1 MRVTEFYRDNA
12 RLKWLVLLVSVV
24 ISIGSIYYT
33 NILVEQLKERERAQ
47 VRLFAKA
54 IEYTLSENDDAL
66 LFVSEEIIARNNSIP
81 TIWKNSE
88 GQWNYRNIEVPKGL
102 SQTRLNRLLEKKIAE
117 MAQDYEP
124 IPVTY
129 RNPEG
134 ELEDYG
140 AVYYEHSFLLTQLL
154 AYPYI
159 QLSAIAVFGIIS
171 FLAFSYSKQA
181 EQNRVWVGL
190 AKETAHQLG
199 TPISSLM
206 AWIEVLRD
214 DPELQRKGIP
224 DELDK
229 DVRKLKLVTER
240 FSSIGS
246 APVLRPEAVMEIVST
261 VVSYL
266 QPRLSSKISFR
277 ILSVSDE
284 VMAYVHA
291 PLFEWVL
298 ENLFKN
304 AVDAMGGSGTITV
317 KALRAGAGKVYL
329 DISDTGKGIPAALI
343 QKVFRPGFTTKK
355 RGWGLGLALARRIIE
370 TYHGGRIFVRASGEG
385 EGTTFRIELQAV
397 PPPADGHRPAG
408 MPVNEKVQDT
418 VNP

>member
-1 MRVTEFYRDNA
+1 MRVSEFYKDNA
-12 RLKWLVLLVSVV
+12 KLKWLVLIISVF

-66 LFVSEEIIARNNSIP
+66 LFVSEEIIAKNNSIP
-81 TIWKNSE
+81 TIWKNAE
-88 GQWNYRNIEVPKGL
+88 GQWNYRNIDLPEGI
-102 SQTRLNRLLEKKIAE
+102 SQTRINRILENKILE
-117 MAQDYEP
+117 MQKDYEP
-124 IPVTY
+124 IPVNY
-129 RNPEG
+129 RTPEG
-134 ELEDYG
+134 VIENYG

-159 QLSAIAVFGIIS
+159 QLTVIALFGVIS
-171 FLAFSYSKQA
+171 FLAFNYSKEA

-214 DPELQRKGIP
+214 DHELQRRGIP

-229 DVRKLKLVTER
+229 DVRKLRVVTER

-246 APVLRPEAVMEIVST
+246 APVLKPELVPETIRNVAA
-261 VVSYL
+261 YL
-266 QPRLSSKISFR
+266 QPRLSSKIKFE
-277 ILSVSDE
+277 ITTLDE
-284 VMAYVHA
+284 NLFAMIHT

-304 AVDAMGGSGTITV
+304 AVDAMGSSGRISV
-317 KALRAGAGKVYL
+317 NILRGAGKKIL
-329 DISDTGKGIPAALI
+329 IDISDTGKGMPPAI
-343 QKVFRPGFTTKK
+343 VKKVFNPGFTTKK

-370 TYHGGRIFVRASGEG
+370 IYHDGRIYVKSTSESQ
-385 EGTTFRIELQAV
+385 GTTFRIELKAASPQEQ
-397 PPPADGHRPAG
+397 RS
-408 MPVNEKVQDT
+408 E
-418 VNP
+418 

>member
-1 MRVTEFYRDNA
+1 MRVSEFYKDNA
-12 RLKWLVLLVSVV
+12 KLKWLVLIISVF

-66 LFVSEEIIARNNSIP
+66 LFVSEEIIAKNNSIP
-81 TIWKNSE
+81 TIWKNAE
-88 GQWNYRNIEVPKGL
+88 GQWNYRNIDLPEGI
-102 SQTRLNRLLEKKIAE
+102 SNTRINRILENKILE
-117 MAQDYEP
+117 MQKDYEP
-124 IPVTY
+124 IPVNY
-129 RNPEG
+129 RTPEG
-134 ELEDYG
+134 LIENYG

-159 QLSAIAVFGIIS
+159 QLTVIALFGVIS
-171 FLAFSYSKQA
+171 FLAFNYSKEA

-214 DPELQRKGIP
+214 DHELQRRGIP

-229 DVRKLKLVTER
+229 DVRKLRVVTER

-246 APVLRPEAVMEIVST
+246 APVLKPEPVSET
-261 VVSYL
+261 IRNVAAYL
-266 QPRLSSKISFR
+266 QPRLSSKIKFE
-277 ILSVSDE
+277 ITTLDE
-284 VMAYVHA
+284 NLFAMIHT

-304 AVDAMGGSGTITV
+304 AVDAMGSSGRISV
-317 KALRAGAGKVYL
+317 NILRGAGKKIL
-329 DISDTGKGIPAALI
+329 IDISDTGKGMPPAI
-343 QKVFRPGFTTKK
+343 VKKVFNPGFTTKK

-370 TYHGGRIFVRASGEG
+370 IYHDGRIYVKSTGESQ
-385 EGTTFRIELQAV
+385 GTTFRIELKAAS
-397 PPPADGHRPAG
+397 PPDRTPA
-408 MPVNEKVQDT
+408 
-418 VNP
+418 

>member
-1 MRVTEFYRDNA
+1 MPVTEFYRDNA
-12 RLKWLVLLVSVV
+12 KLKWLVLLVSVL
-24 ISIGSIYYT
+24 ISIASIYYT

-47 VRLFAKA
+47 VHLFAKA

-66 LFVSEEIIARNNSIP
+66 LFVSEEIIAKNNSIP
-81 TIWKNSE
+81 TIWKNAD
-88 GQWNYRNIEVPKGL
+88 GQWTYRNIDLDEKL
-102 SQTRLNRLLEKKIAE
+102 SQTRINRILEKKIRE
-117 MAQDYEP
+117 MEKDYDP
-124 IPVTY
+124 IPVNY
-129 RNPEG
+129 RNAEG
-134 ELEDYG
+134 DLENYG

-159 QLSAIAVFGIIS
+159 QLTAIAVFGIIS
-171 FLAFSYSKQA
+171 FLAFNYSKEA

-229 DVRKLKLVTER
+229 DVRKLRMVTER

-246 APVLRPEAVMEIVST
+246 APPLKPEGVYELVMT
-261 VVSYL
+261 VVNYL
-266 QPRLSSKISFR
+266 QPRLSSKIRFDVQAISPN
-277 ILSVSDE
+277 IQ
-284 VMAYVHA
+284 ANIHA

-304 AVDAMGGSGTITV
+304 AVDAIGNSGTIRV
-317 KALRAGAGKVYL
+317 RIMRGSGNKVFI
-329 DISDTGKGIPAALI
+329 DVSDTGKGIPITVLP
-343 QKVFRPGFTTKK
+343 KVFNPGFTTKK

-370 TYHGGRIFVRASGEG
+370 LYHEGRIFVKNSSETQ
-385 EGTTFRIELQAV
+385 GTTFRIELKAI
-397 PPPADGHRPAG
+397 
-408 MPVNEKVQDT
+408 
-418 VNP
+418 

>member
-1 MRVTEFYRDNA
+1 MRVSEFYKDNA
-12 RLKWLVLLVSVV
+12 KLKWLVLIISVF

-66 LFVSEEIIARNNSIP
+66 LFVSEEIIAKNNSIP
-81 TIWKNSE
+81 TIWKNAE
-88 GQWNYRNIEVPKGL
+88 GQWNYRNIDLPEGI
-102 SQTRLNRLLEKKIAE
+102 SQTRINRILENKILE
-117 MAQDYEP
+117 MQKDYEP
-124 IPVTY
+124 IPVNY
-129 RNPEG
+129 RTPEG
-134 ELEDYG
+134 VIENYG

-159 QLSAIAVFGIIS
+159 QLTVIALFGVIS
-171 FLAFSYSKQA
+171 FLAFNYSKEA

-214 DPELQRKGIP
+214 DHELQRRGIP

-229 DVRKLKLVTER
+229 DVRKLRVVTER

-246 APVLRPEAVMEIVST
+246 APVLKSELVPETIRNVAA
-261 VVSYL
+261 YL
-266 QPRLSSKISFR
+266 QPRLSSKIKFE
-277 ILSVSDE
+277 ITTLDE
-284 VMAYVHA
+284 NLFAMIHT

-304 AVDAMGGSGTITV
+304 AVDAMGSSGRISV
-317 KALRAGAGKVYL
+317 NILRGAGKKIL
-329 DISDTGKGIPAALI
+329 IDISDTGKGMPPAI
-343 QKVFRPGFTTKK
+343 VKKVFNPGFTTKK

-370 TYHGGRIFVRASGEG
+370 IYHDGRIYVKSTSESQ
-385 EGTTFRIELQAV
+385 GTTFRIELKAASPQEQ
-397 PPPADGHRPAG
+397 RS
-408 MPVNEKVQDT
+408 E
-418 VNP
+418 

>member
-1 MRVTEFYRDNA
+1 MRVSEFYKDNSK
-12 RLKWLVLLVSVV
+12 LKWLVLIISVF

-66 LFVSEEIIARNNSIP
+66 LFVSEEIIAKNNSIP
-81 TIWKNSE
+81 TIWKNAE
-88 GQWNYRNIEVPKGL
+88 GQWNYRNIDFPEGI
-102 SQTRLNRLLEKKIAE
+102 SETRINRILENKILE
-117 MAQDYEP
+117 MQKDYEP
-124 IPVTY
+124 IPVNY
-129 RNPEG
+129 RTPEG
-134 ELEDYG
+134 ELENYG

-154 AYPYI
+154 TYPYI
-159 QLSAIAVFGIIS
+159 QLTAIAVFGIIS
-171 FLAFSYSKQA
+171 FLAFNYSKEA

-214 DPELQRKGIP
+214 DHELQRRGIP

-229 DVRKLKLVTER
+229 DVRKLKVVTER

-246 APVLRPEAVMEIVST
+246 APVLRPESVAVTIRNMVE
-261 VVSYL
+261 YL
-266 QPRLSSKISFR
+266 QPRLSSKIRFQ
-277 ILSVSDE
+277 IDAPDE
-284 VMAYVHA
+284 NLFAMIHP

-304 AVDAMGGSGTITV
+304 AVDAMGSMGVITIKIMKGSSQKILIDIT
-317 KALRAGAGKVYL
+317 
-329 DISDTGKGIPAALI
+329 DTGKGIPAALVK
-343 QKVFRPGFTTKK
+343 KVFNPGFTTKK

-370 TYHGGRIFVRASGEG
+370 IYHDGKIFVKSSGESQ
-385 EGTTFRIELQAV
+385 GTTFRIELLAS
-397 PPPADGHRPAG
+397 A
-408 MPVNEKVQDT
+408 PV
-418 VNP
+418 

>member
-1 MRVTEFYRDNA
+1 MRVSEFYKDNA
-12 RLKWLVLLVSVV
+12 KLKWLVLIISVF

-33 NILVEQLKERERAQ
+33 NILVEQLKERERGQ

-66 LFVSEEIIARNNSIP
+66 LFVSEEIIAKNNSIP
-81 TIWKNSE
+81 TIWKNAE
-88 GQWNYRNIEVPKGL
+88 GQWNYRNIDLPEGL
-102 SQTRLNRLLEKKIAE
+102 SPTRINRILENKILE
-117 MAQDYEP
+117 MQKDYEP
-124 IPVTY
+124 IPVNY
-129 RNPEG
+129 RTPEG
-134 ELEDYG
+134 ELENYG

-159 QLSAIAVFGIIS
+159 QLTAIAVFGIIS
-171 FLAFSYSKQA
+171 FLAFNYSKEA

-214 DPELQRKGIP
+214 DHELNRRGIP

-229 DVRKLKLVTER
+229 DIKKLKVVTER

-246 APVLRPEAVMEIVST
+246 TPVLKPEPVAETIRNMVA
-261 VVSYL
+261 YL
-266 QPRLSSKISFR
+266 QPRLSSKIRFNIEAR
-277 ILSVSDE
+277 EENLFAMI
-284 VMAYVHA
+284 HT

-304 AVDAMGGSGTITV
+304 AVDAMGSMGMISIKIMRGSGKKILIDIT
-317 KALRAGAGKVYL
+317 
-329 DISDTGKGIPAALI
+329 DTGKGIPPSLI
-343 QKVFRPGFTTKK
+343 KRVFNPGFTTKK

-370 TYHGGRIFVRASGEG
+370 IYHIGKIFVKSSGESQ
-385 EGTTFRIELQAV
+385 GTTFRIELMASE
-397 PPPADGHRPAG
+397 
-408 MPVNEKVQDT
+408 PV
-418 VNP
+418 

>member
-1 MRVTEFYRDNA
+1 MRVSEFYKDNSK
-12 RLKWLVLLVSVV
+12 LKWLVLVVSVI
-24 ISIGSIYYT
+24 ISTGSIYYT

-66 LFVSEEIIARNNSIP
+66 LFVSEEIIAKNNSIP
-81 TIWKNSE
+81 TIWKNAE
-88 GQWNYRNIEVPKGL
+88 GQWNYRNIDLPENL
-102 SQTRLNRLLEKKIAE
+102 SQTRINRILENKILD
-117 MAQDYEP
+117 MQKDYEP

-129 RNPEG
+129 RNPNG
-134 ELEDYG
+134 ELENYG

-159 QLSAIAVFGIIS
+159 QLTAIAVFGIIS
-171 FLAFSYSKQA
+171 FLAFNYSKEA

-206 AWIEVLRD
+206 AWTEVLRD
-214 DPELQRKGIP
+214 DHELQRRGIP

-229 DVRKLKLVTER
+229 DIRKLKVVTER

-246 APVLRPEAVMEIVST
+246 QPVLRPEPVTET
-261 VVSYL
+261 VQTMIGYL
-266 QPRLSSKISFR
+266 QPRLSSKIRFQISAAEQN
-277 ILSVSDE
+277 L
-284 VMAYVHA
+284 HA
-291 PLFEWVL
+291 MIHLPLFEWVL

-304 AVDAMGGSGTITV
+304 AVDAMGSMGTITV
-317 KALRAGAGKVYL
+317 TIMKGSGERIFIDVA
-329 DISDTGKGIPAALI
+329 DTGKGIPAAVLK
-343 QKVFRPGFTTKK
+343 KVFNPGFTTKK

-370 TYHGGRIFVRASGEG
+370 IYHDGRIFVKNSSESQ
-385 EGTTFRIELQAV
+385 GTTFRIELKASEA
-397 PPPADGHRPAG
+397 PI
-408 MPVNEKVQDT
+408 KV
-418 VNP
+418 

>member
-1 MRVTEFYRDNA
+1 MPVTEFYRDNA
-12 RLKWLVLLVSVV
+12 RLKWLVLLVSVL
-24 ISIGSIYYT
+24 ISIASIYYT

-47 VRLFAKA
+47 VHLFAKA

-66 LFVSEEIIARNNSIP
+66 LFVSEEIIAKNNSIP
-81 TIWKNSE
+81 TIWKNAD
-88 GQWNYRNIEVPKGL
+88 GQWTYRNIDLDEKL
-102 SQTRLNRLLEKKIAE
+102 SQTRINRILEKKIRE
-117 MAQDYEP
+117 MEKDYDP
-124 IPVTY
+124 IPVNY
-129 RNPEG
+129 RNAEG
-134 ELEDYG
+134 VLENYG

-159 QLSAIAVFGIIS
+159 QLTAIAVFGIIS
-171 FLAFSYSKQA
+171 FLAFNYSKEA

-229 DVRKLKLVTER
+229 DVRKLRMVTER

-246 APVLRPEAVMEIVST
+246 APPLKPEGVYELVMT
-261 VVSYL
+261 VVNYL
-266 QPRLSSKISFR
+266 QPRLSSKIRFDVQAISPN
-277 ILSVSDE
+277 IQ
-284 VMAYVHA
+284 ANIHA

-304 AVDAMGGSGTITV
+304 AVDAIGNSGTIRV
-317 KALRAGAGKVYL
+317 RIMRGSGNKVFI
-329 DISDTGKGIPAALI
+329 DVSDTGKGIPVTVLP
-343 QKVFRPGFTTKK
+343 KVFNPGFTTKK

-370 TYHGGRIFVRASGEG
+370 LYHEGRIFVKNSSETQ
-385 EGTTFRIELQAV
+385 GTTFRIELKAI
-397 PPPADGHRPAG
+397 
-408 MPVNEKVQDT
+408 
-418 VNP
+418 